1 MILYSIGA
9 IRGAKQHEV
18 LRKSGTTFSDRGTAK
33 NRTSERERET
43 ARLIADCKS
52 TKQIAAEL
60 GLSIKTTETHRANAF
75 AKLQVHSVAEL
86 VR

>member
-1 MILYSIGA
+1 VRRIARTNGKLA
-9 IRGAKQHEV
+9 T
-18 LRKSGTTFSDRGTAK
+18 LTDREK
-33 NRTSERERET
+33 ET

-60 GLSIKTTETHRANAF
+60 GLSTKTIETHRANAF

-86 VR
+86 VRYALAGWFG

>member
-1 MILYSIGA
+1 MRVSIVSSDPFNCP
-9 IRGAKQHEV
+9 RNE
-18 LRKSGTTFSDRGTAK
+18 SDRRAAF
-33 NRTSERERET
+33 SLHET

-60 GLSIKTTETHRANAF
+60 DLSIKTIETHRANAF

-86 VR
+86 VRYALRVGLVPF